1 MSLVEELLQ
10 LDNPDTRRTFLIHN
24 LHLVAAADEGDISSE
39 FSFQVKSKANFLLQT
54 DQRQKGLDLA
64 ESLLYLSVL
73 LPENNRRERYLSRAR
88 ALMVRA
94 NYLRR
99 NGVYARAAQDY
110 QEAQRLCLENNS
122 PIEAIRCQMTLAHT
136 LGQLNRYDE
145 AFALAEATI
154 HQAEATG
161 DTALL
166 GDVLNNVATLYSD
179 KNEYLRAVELFN
191 RQLEILQGMR
201 EKGQAALINCYIG
214 LANNN
219 LFLNNFN
226 ETILYAQESKKIALE
241 LGQNLWIAHS
251 DQLIGNAQFFMGQ
264 FTKALRTWENTYN
277 LFRELNLPQDAHW
290 VSQWRC
296 ICLVQL
302 NRLDEALQLCEVLV
316 IEARSN
322 EWLEFLAA
330 VIYFRGTILTQLA
343 NFEEAVVDY
352 TEAVQ
357 LYTKIKMP
365 HWVARI
371 YLDQAELL
379 VQSGEYNEARELLGK
394 SELEFA
400 RQEMPKWL
408 ALVWLLQAKIAQ
420 AEGNLARAELL
431 IHQAQGFIRAYN
443 IPALNY
449 QVSFQLGKIAERKNQ
464 SSEAL
469 DHYCDAITQIERMRG
484 TVVVEL
490 RGDFLKDKM
499 QVYESAV
506 FTALA
511 QTDFERAYDYIERSK
526 SRALT
531 ELLANQVDLQV
542 RPRNP
547 ADEPLIEQLN
557 KLREEHNRLYTILN
571 QSLEFTPNLRGT
583 TLESLNPE
591 MVETQSE
598 LRKREKQI
606 EQILMQLQ
614 IRNAA
619 YAEDSSL
626 LEVTSES
633 PQPWLDQDTLLVEYY
648 IARDEVLALAI
659 SADQKRVFRNLIP
672 AGKLARL
679 IDTLSL
685 SLQNMK
691 PHLAG
696 KFLGATQAQLNN
708 LYKALFAPLAEFASG
723 FRHLIFVAHG
733 PLHYLP
739 FHALWNSSTGRYLV
753 EDFEVSYLP
762 AASQIKFYRQRS
774 EELCRETTPK
784 SSLIMGYS
792 SNNNLPFVVQEATEI
807 ATLLHEKPYL
817 ESEVRRGIMEQ
828 AGAAYRVVH
837 LASHGHFRADAPL
850 FSFVELADGRLMTT
864 DVFNMKLNANLVTLS
879 ACESGLNV
887 ITGGDELV
895 GLSRACLYAGAASLL
910 LSLWRVEDQSTTCLM
925 KEFYQKLNQPG
936 VTRAAALRQA
946 QIALLRGELAPE
958 QPESYRHPYFWAPFF
973 LIGEYGELT

>member
-24 LHLVAAADEGDISSE
+24 LHLVAAAEQGDISSE

-73 LPENNRRERYLSRAR
+73 LPENNKRERNLSRAR

-94 NYLRR
+94 NYLRDD
-99 NGVYARAAQDY
+99 GDYARAALNYQQAQD
-110 QEAQRLCLENNS
+110 LCLKNHS
-122 PIEAIRCQMTLAHT
+122 QIEAIRCQMALAHT

-145 AFALAEATI
+145 AFALAEETI
-154 HQAEATG
+154 QQAEATG
-161 DTALL
+161 NHSLL

-179 KNEYLRAVELFN
+179 NNDYQKALELFSW
-191 RQLEILQGMR
+191 QHQILQEIGD
-201 EKGQAALINCYIG
+201 EGKSALLFCYIG
-214 LANNN
+214 LANN
-219 LFLNNFN
+219 LLYLNRYD
-226 ETILYAQESKKIALE
+226 EAISKATEAKILAQE
-241 LGQNLWIAHS
+241 LGQQLSLAHAE
-251 DQLIGNAQFFMGQ
+251 QIIGNAQYFLGQ
-264 FTKALRTWENTYN
+264 FTKALRTWDNTLI
-277 LFRELNLPQDAHW
+277 LFQGANIPRQTHW
-290 VSQWRC
+290 VNQWRC
-296 ICLVQL
+296 VCLMHL
-302 NRLDEALQLCEVLV
+302 NRLEEALVLCKLMIDEAQ
-316 IEARSN
+316 AN
-322 EWLEFLAA
+322 EWLEYLAMA
-330 VIYFRGTILTQLA
+330 SYFQAATQSRLEFYDIA
-343 NFEEAVVDY
+343 LVSYEAAALLFEKA
-352 TEAVQ
+352 
-357 LYTKIKMP
+357 KKF
-365 HWVARI
+365 HWTAHVH
-371 YLDQAELL
+371 LNWAELL
-379 VQSGEYNEARELLGK
+379 VKIGAYSEAQQLLDK
-394 SELEFA
+394 AEEVFI

-408 ALVWLLQAKIAQ
+408 AQIWLLQAQIAQ
-420 AEGNLARAELL
+420 AEGSLDKAELL
-431 IHQAQGFIRAYN
+431 IRQASGFIRTYN
-443 IPALNY
+443 IPSLNY
-449 QVSFQLGKIAERKNQ
+449 QVNSLLGEIAEKRGQPDK
-464 SSEAL
+464 AL
-469 DHYCDAITQIERMRG
+469 DHYCEAITQVEQMRG
-484 TVVVEL
+484 SVTLEL

-499 QVYESAV
+499 QVYEAAV
-506 FTALA
+506 FTALNQA
-511 QTDFERAYDYIERSK
+511 DIERAYDYIERSK

-557 KLREEHNRLYTILN
+557 KLRAEHNRLYTILN
-571 QSLEFTPNLRGT
+571 QSLEFTPNLRGAS
-583 TLESLNPE
+583 LAILNPE
-591 MVETQSE
+591 MTETQSE
-598 LRKREKQI
+598 LHKLEKQI

-626 LEVTSES
+626 IEVTSES

-659 SADQKRVFRNLIP
+659 SATEKRVFRNLIP
-672 AGKLARL
+672 AGKLARS

-708 LYKALFAPLAEFASG
+708 LYKALVGPIAEFATG

-739 FHALWNSSTGRYLV
+739 FHALWNSNTGRYLV

-774 EELCRETTPK
+774 EELRHETKPK
-784 SSLIMGYS
+784 QSLIMGYS
-792 SNNNLPFVVQEATEI
+792 SNNNLPFVVQEAEEI
-807 ATLLHEKPYL
+807 AALLHEKPYL
-817 ESEVRRGIMEQ
+817 ENEVKRGIMEQ
-828 AGAAYRVVH
+828 VGETYRVIH

-850 FSFVELADGRLMTT
+850 FSFVELADGRLLTT

-887 ITGGDELV
+887 ITGGDELL

-925 KEFYQKLNQPG
+925 KEFYKALNQPG

-946 QIALLRGELAPE
+946 QLALLRGELAPE
-958 QPESYRHPYFWAPFF
+958 QPETYRHPYFWAPFF